1 MKITWIGHSCFK
13 VEEAGYRVVF
23 DPYDDGYVPG
33 LGPVR
38 ETAEEVLC
46 SHEHGDHNARKRV
59 TLASGSESPFTVTK
73 IATFHDP
80 LKGVLRGRNT
90 IFILSAN
97 GKRIAH
103 FGDLGCKLPADQLAQ
118 LKNLDVA
125 MIPVGGHYTIDASQ
139 AADLVR
145 KISPAHVIPM
155 HYRGD
160 GGDGGTFGFDVI
172 GTVHEFTDL
181 MDSVSFTGTST
192 VDLDDLPSE
201 QVLVLTPQNA

>member
-13 VEEAGYRVVF
+13 VEEAGYRIVF

-59 TLASGSESPFTVTK
+59 KLTSGGMSPFTVTK
-73 IATFHDP
+73 IETYHDP
-80 LKGVLRGRNT
+80 QKGALRGRNT
-90 IFILSAN
+90 IHILSGA

-103 FGDLGCKLPADQLAQ
+103 FGDLGCELPADQLAQ
-118 LKNLDVA
+118 LENLDIA
-125 MIPVGGHYTIDASQ
+125 MIPVGGYYTIDAAQ

-145 KISPAHVIPM
+145 KINPAHVIPM

-160 GGDGGTFGFDVI
+160 DNSFGFDVI
-172 GTVHEFTDL
+172 GTVREFTDL
-181 MDSVSFTGTST
+181 MDSVNFTGSCT
-192 VDLDDLPSE
+192 VDLDNLPSE

>member
-13 VEEAGYRVVF
+13 VEEAGYRIVF
-23 DPYDDGYVPG
+23 DPYDDDYVPG

-59 TLASGSESPFTVTK
+59 KLTSGGMSPFTVTK
-73 IATFHDP
+73 IETYHDP
-80 LKGVLRGRNT
+80 QKGALRGRNT
-90 IFILSAN
+90 IHILSGA

-103 FGDLGCKLPADQLAQ
+103 FGDLGCELPADQLAQ
-118 LKNLDVA
+118 LENLDIA
-125 MIPVGGHYTIDASQ
+125 MIPVGGYYTIDAAQ

-145 KISPAHVIPM
+145 KINPAHVIPM

-160 GGDGGTFGFDVI
+160 GNSFGFDVI
-172 GTVHEFTDL
+172 GTVREFTDL
-181 MDSVSFTGTST
+181 MDSVNFTGSCT
-192 VDLDDLPSE
+192 VDLDNLPSE

>member
-13 VEEAGYRVVF
+13 VEEAGYRIVF

-59 TLASGSESPFTVTK
+59 KLTSGGMSPFTVTK
-73 IATFHDP
+73 IETYHDP
-80 LKGVLRGRNT
+80 QKGALRGRNT
-90 IFILSAN
+90 IHILSGA

-103 FGDLGCKLPADQLAQ
+103 FGDLGCELPADQLAQ
-118 LKNLDVA
+118 LENLDIA
-125 MIPVGGHYTIDASQ
+125 MIPVGGYYTIDAAQ

-145 KISPAHVIPM
+145 KINPAHVIPM

-160 GGDGGTFGFDVI
+160 GNSFGFDVI
-172 GTVHEFTDL
+172 GTVREFTDL
-181 MDSVSFTGTST
+181 MDSVNFTGSCT
-192 VDLDDLPSE
+192 VDLDNLPSE

>member
-13 VEEAGYRVVF
+13 VEEAGYRIVF

-59 TLASGSESPFTVTK
+59 KLTSGGMSPFTVTK
-73 IATFHDP
+73 IETYHDP
-80 LKGVLRGRNT
+80 QKGALRGRNT
-90 IFILSAN
+90 IHILSGA

-103 FGDLGCKLPADQLAQ
+103 FGDLGCELPADQLAQ
-118 LKNLDVA
+118 LENLDIA
-125 MIPVGGHYTIDASQ
+125 MIPVGGHYTIDAAQ

-145 KISPAHVIPM
+145 KINPAHVIPM

-160 GGDGGTFGFDVI
+160 GNSFGFDVI
-172 GTVHEFTDL
+172 GTVREFTDL
-181 MDSVSFTGTST
+181 MDSVNFTGSCT
-192 VDLDDLPSE
+192 VDLDNLPSE

>member
-13 VEEAGYRVVF
+13 VEEAGYRIVF

-59 TLASGSESPFTVTK
+59 KLTSGGMSPFTVTK
-73 IATFHDP
+73 IETYHDP
-80 LKGVLRGRNT
+80 QKGALRGRNT
-90 IFILSAN
+90 IHILSGA

-103 FGDLGCKLPADQLAQ
+103 FGDLGCELPADQLAQ
-118 LKNLDVA
+118 LENLDIA
-125 MIPVGGHYTIDASQ
+125 MIPVGGYYTIDAAQ

-145 KISPAHVIPM
+145 KINPAHVIPM

-160 GGDGGTFGFDVI
+160 GNSFGFDVI
-172 GTVHEFTDL
+172 GTVREFTDL
-181 MDSVSFTGTST
+181 MDSVNFTGSCT
-192 VDLDDLPSE
+192 VDLDNLPSE
-201 QVLVLTPQNA
+201 QVLVLTPLNA

>member
-1 MKITWIGHSCFK
+1 MTITWIGHSCFK
-13 VEEAGYRVVF
+13 VEEAGYRIVF

-59 TLASGSESPFTVTK
+59 KLTSGGMSPFTVTK
-73 IATFHDP
+73 IETYHDP
-80 LKGVLRGRNT
+80 QKGALRGRNT
-90 IFILSAN
+90 IHILSGA

-103 FGDLGCKLPADQLAQ
+103 FGDLGCELPADQLAQ
-118 LKNLDVA
+118 LENLDIA
-125 MIPVGGHYTIDASQ
+125 MIPVGGYYTIDAAQ

-145 KISPAHVIPM
+145 KINPAHVIPM

-160 GGDGGTFGFDVI
+160 GNSFGFDVI
-172 GTVHEFTDL
+172 GTVREFTDL
-181 MDSVSFTGTST
+181 MDSVNFTGSCT
-192 VDLDDLPSE
+192 VDLDNLPSE